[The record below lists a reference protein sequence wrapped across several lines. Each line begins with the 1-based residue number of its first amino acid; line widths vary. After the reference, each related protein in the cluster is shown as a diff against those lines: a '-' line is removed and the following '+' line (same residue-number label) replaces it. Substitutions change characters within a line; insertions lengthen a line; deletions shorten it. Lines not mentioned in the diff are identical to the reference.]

1 MNKMKKV
8 LVTLLAALTATSSAA
23 SLAACNAPDSGS
35 GEVVAYDGSKVTITF
50 QHTMGKDLKG
60 ILDNSL
66 KEFNKIYPNIT
77 VNAISPTN
85 KYPDLCNQ
93 IFRGITTKNEPSI
106 AFCYPDHVSLYNTMN
121 AVVPLND
128 YINST
133 DKVANTEEIMGFTAE
148 QKSDFIEAFYNEG
161 SCYGDD
167 TMYTLPFA
175 KSTEVLYF
183 NKTYFR
189 ENNLPLLDELD
200 KALTWTEMK
209 ELCQDI
215 VEIET
220 AKLSSGEKLNV
231 IPLGYDSE
239 ANWFITMAMQNGEP
253 YTSATG
259 SKFLFNTEKN
269 RAFVEEF
276 RTWYQQ
282 GYLTTQELNGSYTS
296 NLFNQTAP
304 DQLKCYMCIG
314 STGGSTYQAP
324 ATLTDGSD
332 PFEVGVAP
340 IPQVNPDDPKVIQQ
354 GPSICIFKKNKNP
367 QEVAASWLFAKY
379 FTTNVSFQAQVSME
393 NGYTPVIKSVQEND
407 YYKNNFLAKASSTKN
422 TALQAKT
429 VKLALSL
436 ADAYYISDAF
446 DGSTAARTQIEL
458 LVQQC
463 FSDGLGTYASAT
475 DLVKAKFDACV
486 SFLNNKYPSK

>member
-1 MNKMKKV
+1 MNKFKKV
-8 LVTLLAALTATSSAA
+8 LVTLLATLTATSG
-23 SLAACNAPDSGS
+23 LAACGGGGNTGS
-35 GEVVAYDGSKVTITF
+35 GEDIVAYDGSKVTITF

-106 AFCYPDHVSLYNTMN
+106 AFCYPDHVSLYNTMK
-121 AVVPLND
+121 AVVPLNG
-128 YINST
+128 YIDS
-133 DKVANTEEIMGFTAE
+133 DEKVANTEETMGFTQA
-148 QKSDFIEAFYNEG
+148 QKDDFIEAFFEEG

-167 TMYTLPFA
+167 TIYTLPFA
-175 KSTEVLYF
+175 KSTEVLYY

-189 ENNLPLLDELD
+189 ENNLPMLDELD
-200 KALTWTEMK
+200 KPITWEEMK
-209 ELCQDI
+209 TICQTI
-215 VEIET
+215 VQTEKD
-220 AKLSSGEKLNV
+220 KLTGNEKLNV

-239 ANWFITMAMQNGEP
+239 ANWFITMAMQYGEP

-259 SKFLFNTEKN
+259 DKFLFNTEKN

-276 RTWYQQ
+276 RTWYES

-340 IPQVNPDDPKVIQQ
+340 IPQVNPDSPKVIQQ
-354 GPSICIFKKNKNP
+354 GPSICIFKKKNA

-379 FTTNVSFQAQVSME
+379 FTTNVSFQAQVSMN
-393 NGYTPVIKSVQEND
+393 NGYTPVIKSVQED
-407 YYKNNFLAKASSTKN
+407 EYYKNTFLASASSTSN
-422 TALQAKT
+422 ADLQAKT
-429 VKLALSL
+429 VKLALSQ

-463 FSDGLGTYASAT
+463 FSDTLGSYASAS
-475 DLVKAKFDACV
+475 DLVKAKFDACIT
-486 SFLNNKYPSK
+486 FLDQKYSSKK